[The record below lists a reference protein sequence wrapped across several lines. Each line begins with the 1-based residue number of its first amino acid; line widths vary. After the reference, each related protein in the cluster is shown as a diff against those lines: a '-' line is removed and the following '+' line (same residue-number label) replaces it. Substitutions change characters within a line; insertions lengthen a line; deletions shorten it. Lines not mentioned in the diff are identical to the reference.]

1 MKRHS
6 TAALPILLG
15 SMLWLGAPVRAAEIK
30 GATGTQWIEDVGG
43 AVIKDPAGR
52 ITGVD
57 LHASWVTDTDL
68 RRLAQLPY
76 LTSLDLSLT
85 RITDQGMEELKN
97 LPGIVDLNLY
107 YAEYVTDEGMAAI
120 KGWKKLKRLN
130 VHGAKFSDTTLEHI
144 SGIATLESLNIGSGM
159 VTDIGLE
166 RLTSLTNL
174 KELTLGGNKLTDAG
188 LQALRQMPG
197 LTYLDLGGRQGTDAN
212 VWAIRMS
219 DAGLDAVLSLKEL
232 RELRFAC
239 TSIGVGIEGARFA
252 DVSYVSVTTGWL
264 EKMKALPKLEKLQL
278 QGCDRVNDD
287 SIRALAALPE
297 LRQVDLKGSA
307 VTEKGVAA
315 LRAAKPGI
323 RVDFGPWVAQA
334 ANFRNN

>member
-1 MKRHS
+1 MRQYS
-6 TAALPILLG
+6 AATLLLCLAA
-15 SMLWLGAPVRAAEIK
+15 SAPAANTK
-30 GATGTQWIEDVGG
+30 GAIDTQWIEDAGG

-57 LHASWVTDTDL
+57 LHGSWVSDTDL
-68 RRLAQLPY
+68 RRLVQLPF
-76 LTSLDLSLT
+76 LTHLDLSLT
-85 RITDQGMEELKN
+85 RITDQGMQELKN
-97 LPGIVDLNLY
+97 LPGVVDLNLY

-144 SGIATLESLNIGSGM
+144 AGITTLESLNIGSGM

-166 RLTSLTNL
+166 RLTTLLTL

-212 VWAIRMS
+212 IWAIRMS
-219 DAGLDAVLSLKEL
+219 DVGMDPILSLKNL

-239 TSIGVGIEGARFA
+239 TSVGVGLEGARFA
-252 DVSYVSVTTGWL
+252 EVSYVSVTTGWL

-278 QGCDRVNDD
+278 EGCDRINDD
-287 SIRALAALPE
+287 SIRALAALPG

-307 VTEKGVAA
+307 VSEKGIAA

-323 RVDFGPWVAQA
+323 QIYFGPWKAQA

>member
-1 MKRHS
+1 M
-6 TAALPILLG
+6 
-15 SMLWLGAPVRAAEIK
+15 
-30 GATGTQWIEDVGG
+30 
-43 AVIKDPAGR
+43 
-52 ITGVD
+52 
-57 LHASWVTDTDL
+57 
-68 RRLAQLPY
+68 
-76 LTSLDLSLT
+76 LDLKS
-85 RITDQGMEELKN
+85 

-130 VHGAKFSDTTLEHI
+130 IHGAKFSDTTLEHI
-144 SGIATLESLNIGSGM
+144 AGITTLESLNIGSGM

-166 RLTSLTNL
+166 RLTSLANL
-174 KELTLGGNKLTDAG
+174 KELTVGGNKLTDAG

-212 VWAIRMS
+212 IWAIRMS
-219 DAGLDAVLSLKEL
+219 DVGMDAILSLKDL

-239 TSIGVGIEGARFA
+239 TSVGVGIEGAKFA

-278 QGCDRVNDD
+278 EGCDRVNDD
-287 SIRALAALPE
+287 SIRALAAMPA
-297 LRQVDLKGSA
+297 LRQIDLKGSA
-307 VTEKGVAA
+307 VTEKGIASLRVA
-315 LRAAKPGI
+315 RPGI
-323 RVDFGPWVAQA
+323 QIYFGPWVAQA

>member
-1 MKRHS
+1 MIL
-6 TAALPILLG
+6 AILLG
-15 SMLWLGAPVRAAEIK
+15 SLLCFGAPK
-30 GATGTQWIEDVGG
+30 SSTDTQWIADVGG
-43 AVIKDPAGR
+43 AVIRDQAGR

-57 LHASWVTDTDL
+57 LHGSWVSDTDL
-68 RRLAQLPY
+68 RRLVQLPY
-76 LTSLDLSLT
+76 LTQLDLSLT
-85 RITDQGMEELKN
+85 RITDQGMLELKN

-130 VHGAKFSDTTLEHI
+130 AHGAKFSDTTLEHI
-144 SGIATLESLNIGSGM
+144 SGITTLESLNLGSGM

-166 RLTSLTNL
+166 RLTTLPNL
-174 KELTLGGNKLTDAG
+174 RELTIGGNKLTDAG
-188 LQALRQMPG
+188 LQALRQMPS

-212 VWAIRMS
+212 IWAIRMS
-219 DAGLDAVLSLKEL
+219 DLGLDAILSLKDL

-239 TSIGVGIEGARFA
+239 TSVGVGLEGARFA
-252 DVSYVSVTTGWL
+252 EVSYVSVTTGWL

-278 QGCDRVNDD
+278 EGCDRVSDD
-287 SIRALAALPE
+287 SVRALAALPG
-297 LRQVDLKGSA
+297 LHQVDLKGSN
-307 VTEKGVAA
+307 VTEKGMAA

-323 RVDFGPWVAQA
+323 QISYGPWVAKA